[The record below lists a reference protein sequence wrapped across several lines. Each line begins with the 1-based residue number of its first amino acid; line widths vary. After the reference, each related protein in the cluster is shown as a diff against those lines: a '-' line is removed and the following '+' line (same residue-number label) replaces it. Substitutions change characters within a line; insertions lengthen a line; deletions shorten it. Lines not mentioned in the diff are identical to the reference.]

1 MSITIKKTDFI
12 ISPYKF
18 RVEGNEYI
26 FFFQD
31 LGEYFVI
38 NETGK
43 NILSFFSKTNLCESF
58 NDFIKQEYGE
68 LSDCQKVEIEDYL
81 TQLQSLGV
89 LTKS

>member
-18 RVEGNEYI
+18 RMEGNEYI

-43 NILSFFSKTNLCESF
+43 DVLSFFSKTNLWESF

-68 LSDCQKVEIEDYL
+68 LSNCQKAEIEDYL
-81 TQLQSLGV
+81 IQLQSLGV
-89 LTKS
+89 LKKI

>member
-43 NILSFFSKTNLCESF
+43 NILSFFSKTNLCE
-58 NDFIKQEYGE
+58 
-68 LSDCQKVEIEDYL
+68 
-81 TQLQSLGV
+81 
-89 LTKS
+89 

>member
-1 MSITIKKTDFI
+1 MSITIRKTDFI

-18 RVEGNEYI
+18 RVEGNQYI
-26 FFFQD
+26 IFFQD

-89 LTKS
+89 LTKL